1 MRCAYPVLK
10 YDDLNDIQGAFIDF
24 NKAIDI
30 DPSDADFH
38 FNRGLLKYNGMNDIQ
53 GAFIDF
59 NKAIDIDQQYANAYY
74 WRGTLKNCRLNDASG
89 AIKDFR
95 QSACLYMEEG
105 KTDDFEK
112 AIAQLKELGANA
124 YSFPHKMKK

>member
-1 MRCAYPVLK
+1 MLNQNNAGNYYWRASLK
-10 YDDLNDIQGAFIDF
+10 YTDLKDATGVLIDY
-24 NKAIDI
+24 NQSIYLDQKY
-30 DPSDADFH
+30 AD
-38 FNRGLLKYNGMNDIQ
+38 
-53 GAFIDF
+53 
-59 NKAIDIDQQYANAYY
+59 AYY
-74 WRGTLKNCRLNDASG
+74 WRGTLKNCRLNDASC